1 MSDLQQEVLAH
12 RINRKART
20 GVLIRANISVDAFK
34 TLQVI
39 RMRAFRTYA
48 DIYAVVFSLIQ
59 QKPGLFDGPVIPLEG
74 PREINFRIAK
84 RWSTMAKDRAWE
96 QGVSRAEYL
105 GYATDRFLALHPP
118 HTILEFFS
126 KQLDRVERIK
136 RRLS

>member
-20 GVLIRANISVDAFK
+20 GVLIRAHISVDAFK

-39 RMRAFRTYA
+39 RMQAFRTYA
-48 DIYAVVFSLIQ
+48 DIYAVVVSLLQ
-59 QKPGLFDGPVIPLEG
+59 QKPELFDGPVIPLECT
-74 PREINFRIAK
+74 REINFRLAK

-96 QGVSRAEYL
+96 QGVSRVKYL
-105 GYATDRFLALHPP
+105 GHATDCFLALYSPS
-118 HTILEFFS
+118 TILEFFS